1 MYYVTLTHTE
11 ASTYV
16 LWTIGTL
23 PWKVAF
29 TPPTKVYDL
38 QISVTDTLQLNDTA
52 QLEHTGCP
60 LHWSVHMPVLCG
72 FSVIQLVP

>member
-1 MYYVTLTHTE
+1 MYYFTLTHTE
-11 ASTYV
+11 AITYV
-16 LWTIGTL
+16 LCIIGTL
-23 PWKVAF
+23 PWKFAF

-60 LHWSVHMPVLCG
+60 LH
-72 FSVIQLVP
+72 